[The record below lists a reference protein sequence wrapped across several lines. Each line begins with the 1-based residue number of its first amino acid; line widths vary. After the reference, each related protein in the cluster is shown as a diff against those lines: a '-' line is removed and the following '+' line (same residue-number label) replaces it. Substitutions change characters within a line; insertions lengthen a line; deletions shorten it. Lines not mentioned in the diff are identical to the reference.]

1 MSMKKGLKDK
11 FDSTTNSMKDKLND
25 LDKVVNEKKIDRQ
38 QAKFEKERKKKED
51 AKKAAK
57 YGGALLAILF
67 IFGVVFAIV
76 EDEPEKAPG
85 EPITV
90 SVSDEKE
97 ASSSA
102 AVEKEDKES
111 KEEPNDILD
120 EDNTSLEVGSKE
132 IPLTIDNCPELVQIL
147 SIPATY
153 HISYV
158 NFAQKYS
165 GDYIEFDG
173 HILYYSTDYN
183 EDEDY
188 VYTILIG
195 GGDYL
200 GPDKAPTGPNF
211 QAREV
216 NSSAFGQTG
225 MSTEEEIKVGN
236 NIKIKARVGNFNKS
250 SELFY
255 LENFKAEL
263 R

>member
-51 AKKAAK
+51 NKKILF
-57 YGGALLAILF
+57 GSGIVFSVLF
-67 IFGVVFAIV
+67 IFIAVMSFL
-76 EDEPEKAPG
+76 EDEPVEVPSN
-85 EPITV
+85 TV
-90 SVSDEKE
+90 AVSSTEE
-97 ASSSA
+97 LSA
-102 AVEKEDKES
+102 TVEKEKH
-111 KEEPNDILD
+111 NDISND
-120 EDNTSLEVGSKE
+120 VSLEVGSKE

>member
-11 FDSTTNSMKDKLND
+11 FDLTTSSMKDKLND
-25 LDKVVNEKKIDRQ
+25 LDNVVNEKKINKQ
-38 QAKFEKERKKKED
+38 QVKYEKEKKKKED

-57 YGGALLAILF
+57 YGCILLAILF

-76 EDEPEKAPG
+76 EDEPEKVPS

-90 SVSDEKE
+90 SSNEE
-97 ASSSA
+97 NTSTPA
-102 AVEKEDKES
+102 EKEDKES